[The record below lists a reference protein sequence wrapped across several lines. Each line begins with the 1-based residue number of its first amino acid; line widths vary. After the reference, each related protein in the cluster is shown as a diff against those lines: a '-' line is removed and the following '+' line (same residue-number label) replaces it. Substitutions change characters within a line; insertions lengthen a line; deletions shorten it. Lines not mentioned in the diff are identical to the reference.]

1 MDKPIT
7 ENMPQT
13 DGPQSEGGPKLRD
26 TERKFLLDPYLDW
39 AEGEGVPIHADFA
52 LNMLTVETAPWDR
65 FGIDG
70 AICHLK
76 GRDDFLTAF
85 VYEIPP
91 GGASSQIS
99 HIYEEVIYVLSGHGS
114 TTVETA
120 EGTHSFEWGPKS
132 LFSVPLNARYR
143 HFNGSGQEPARLGA
157 TNNLINLIN
166 LFRSESF
173 IWDNPAAFPDR
184 LGNANY
190 FAGEGEY
197 LEVLQGRHQ
206 WETNFVSDLSG
217 FELKAMPTRG
227 AGGSNMRFILAE
239 GSIGCHC
246 SEMPPGTYKKGHRHM
261 NGVVIFAVTGRG
273 YSLLWDEG
281 DEDFHRADWAHG
293 VVYSPPDQMFHQHFN
308 LSPGPSRYLALQMG
322 SVRYPMTQ
330 AKKDI
335 WAPDGM
341 FAKKVEDGGMQ
352 IEYEDQDSRIHALW
366 LDEMKSADIEPQMD
380 GFIGG

>member
-1 MDKPIT
+1 MDIP
-7 ENMPQT
+7 EAE
-13 DGPQSEGGPKLRD
+13 DGPRLRD

-39 AEGEGVPIHADFA
+39 AEAQSVPIHEDFA
-52 LNMLTVETAPWDR
+52 VDMLSVETAPWDR
-65 FGIDG
+65 FGLNG

-76 GRDDFLTAF
+76 GRDDFLTSF
-85 VYEIPP
+85 VYELPP
-91 GGASSQIS
+91 GGASAPTS
-99 HIYEEVIYVLSGHGS
+99 HIYEEVIYVLEGHGS

-120 EGTHSFEWGPKS
+120 AGTHSFEWGPKS

-157 TNNLINLIN
+157 TNNLTHLIN
-166 LFRSESF
+166 LFRNESF
-173 IWDNPAAFPDR
+173 IWDNTADFPDR
-184 LGNANY
+184 LGGADY

-197 LEVLQGRHQ
+197 FEVLQGRHQ

-227 AGGSNMRFILAE
+227 AGGTNLRFILAE

-246 SEMPPGTYKKGHRHM
+246 SEMPPGTYKKAHRHM
-261 NGVVIFAVTGRG
+261 NGVIIFAVTGRG
-273 YSLLWDEG
+273 YSLLWYEG
-281 DEDFHRADWAHG
+281 DEEFQRAEWQHG

-308 LSPGPSRYLALQMG
+308 LSLEPSRYLALQMG

-330 AKKDI
+330 GKKDI

-352 IEYEDQDSRIHALW
+352 IEYEDQDPRIHGIW
-366 LDEMKSADIEPQMD
+366 LHEMKSAGIAPRMD
-380 GFIGG
+380 AFIGG